1 MAGGAFASFM
11 AVEEAASRHAL
22 AAATECAHP
31 MYWGAN
37 HAHHL
42 ALPQPSCMLLA
53 SFCALAELTER
64 SEKLAEEGDVDASMA
79 AVAQAERL
87 RK

>member
-1 MAGGAFASFM
+1 M
-11 AVEEAASRHAL
+11 
-22 AAATECAHP
+22 
-31 MYWGAN
+31 
-37 HAHHL
+37 
-42 ALPQPSCMLLA
+42 CMLSACVLNVRA
-53 SFCALAELTER
+53 DLTER